1 MMIITM
7 STIRILKT
15 KHNLFPRATI
25 RIKMDTLRME
35 LIKSIRNGKIL
46 RCTPLRLTLKTSI
59 RLQPMGKRTIIPK
72 IRPSCRGVTTLE
84 WLELW
89 VIKPQNSLGLNQNS
103 LEIQCRRQIQSIKT
117 MIEEIVMDTLQSN
130 SWLQTMKLTWLP
142 TMIK

>member
-72 IRPSCRGVTTLE
+72 IRQSCRGVTTLE